1 MTIDR
6 EKLDTLLKS
15 VGDSDRVRLTTLYN
29 AMVSTLK
36 AYNQDSTASKLK
48 DWQAAEKALA
58 EAVAGIEGG
67 NLLKQPAGNE
77 TIGSIADVARWLRDN
92 GYCAPG
98 RDEPVRKSKVYQD
111 RRTGLLTFD
120 DRKAITMTEVMAY
133 VARAQLMQSGVD
145 RASEVEDLNI
155 QKLRHETRKAKE
167 DADRKEFDN
176 ARERGLYLKK
186 NEVELQTALKLG
198 ALEAGLKHLVRT
210 ASSDWMA
217 RIENTRNKA
226 QALCELIYP
235 EIDDLFDQ
243 AGRMDE
249 INVIVKR
256 SD

>member
-1 MTIDR
+1 
-6 EKLDTLLKS
+6 
-15 VGDSDRVRLTTLYN
+15 
-29 AMVSTLK
+29 
-36 AYNQDSTASKLK
+36 
-48 DWQAAEKALA
+48 
-58 EAVAGIEGG
+58 
-67 NLLKQPAGNE
+67 
-77 TIGSIADVARWLRDN
+77 
-92 GYCAPG
+92 
-98 RDEPVRKSKVYQD
+98 VYQD
-111 RRTGLLTFD
+111 RRAGLLTFD

-235 EIDDLFDQ
+235 EIDDLFDL

-249 INVIVKR
+249 INVTVKR